1 VLNLSSP
8 ELSFILLSAS
18 SLEDMMSILWAKN
31 YQILPIQGYYQ
42 EKYENAALAFS
53 AIDNDELRKDLI
65 FLLNHFHQDC
75 GIIKYKGESGSK
87 KVFKDGSEKP
97 LGIVLYNTDADNISY
112 LYNGTSFSFVEQ
124 VRYWKPTCKEDLKAG
139 MIVEYFS
146 NKNWTKK
153 EIKNLDIEFEDMYK
167 LLIKY
172 DKIRVAS
179 I

>member
-1 VLNLSSP
+1 
-8 ELSFILLSAS
+8 
-18 SLEDMMSILWAKN
+18 
-31 YQILPIQGYYQ
+31 
-42 EKYENAALAFS
+42 
-53 AIDNDELRKDLI
+53 
-65 FLLNHFHQDC
+65 
-75 GIIKYKGESGSK
+75 
-87 KVFKDGSEKP
+87 
-97 LGIVLYNTDADNISY
+97 
-112 LYNGTSFSFVEQ
+112 
-124 VRYWKPTCKEDLKAG
+124 